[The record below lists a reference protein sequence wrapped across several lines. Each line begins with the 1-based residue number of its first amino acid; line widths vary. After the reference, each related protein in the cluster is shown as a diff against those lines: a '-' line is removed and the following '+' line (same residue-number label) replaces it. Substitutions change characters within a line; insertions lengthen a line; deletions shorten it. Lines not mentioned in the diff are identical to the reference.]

1 MPDKIYI
8 PILRI
13 HIGRFLFLLLTFI
26 SLFAIR
32 PFLEAYVGINF
43 LMDVFVSAVLISGM
57 YAASEKRSTFIV
69 GLIIGLP
76 ALTMQWSTYIFEI
89 SFLPI
94 IRELMGAVF
103 CAYLAFVIIRFIF
116 REDKVTYDL
125 IHGAV
130 CAYFLIGLMFSYI
143 YAALEG
149 VHPGSFSMPEMGLTH
164 IQHFTYFS
172 YVTLT
177 TLGYGDITPLSNE
190 ARSLAI
196 LESMIGQ
203 LYIAVTI
210 ARLVAM
216 QIVHSQD
223 DS

>member
-1 MPDKIYI
+1 MPNKIYI
-8 PILRI
+8 PLFRI
-13 HIGRFLFLLLTFI
+13 HIGKFLFLLLTFV

-76 ALTMQWSTYIFEI
+76 ALTMQWSTYVFEI
-89 SFLPI
+89 PFLPI

-103 CAYLAFVIIRFIF
+103 CAYLAFVIVRFIF
-116 REDKVTYDL
+116 REDKVTNDL
-125 IHGAV
+125 IHGAI
-130 CAYFLIGLMFSYI
+130 CAYFLIGLMFTYI
-143 YAALEG
+143 YAVLEG
-149 VHPGSFSMPEMGLTH
+149 VHAGSFNMSGMDLTH

-216 QIVHSQD
+216 QIVHSQK